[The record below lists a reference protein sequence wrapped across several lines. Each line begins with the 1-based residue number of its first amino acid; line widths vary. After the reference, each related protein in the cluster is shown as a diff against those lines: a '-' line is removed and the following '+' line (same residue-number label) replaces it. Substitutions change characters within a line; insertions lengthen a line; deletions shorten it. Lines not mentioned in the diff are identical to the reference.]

1 MSQELIQDLLVG
13 MFPPGDIAVPAQQPR
28 LGEGTSNFILHLLG
42 TGTEELDPL
51 ATALGTNRGHR
62 PVIIAPVTNQILF
75 R

>member
-1 MSQELIQDLLVG
+1 MSQELTQDLLVG

-28 LGEGTSNFILHLLG
+28 LGEDTTNFILHLLG

-62 PVIIAPVTNQILF
+62 PSIIAPVTNQILF